1 MPFAHSG
8 YPSFLSTFNFASDDL
23 TEVCWAWLNSIWWHG
38 WPVNALSIWKHS
50 NFCFFIF
57 KCHKN
62 PTFSALVWP
71 LNFHCKTMY
80 DFMAWCT
87 CAVLTS
93 SANEIKPYNLNT
105 SCTHKVPISD
115 HFCLHSLPANT
126 ISLTNLWVWMQYQHK
141 HWCSDFDCV
150 LSHHRNHWYG

>member
-1 MPFAHSG
+1 
-8 YPSFLSTFNFASDDL
+8 
-23 TEVCWAWLNSIWWHG
+23 
-38 WPVNALSIWKHS
+38 
-50 NFCFFIF
+50 
-57 KCHKN
+57 
-62 PTFSALVWP
+62 
-71 LNFHCKTMY
+71 MY

-126 ISLTNLWVWMQYQHK
+126 ISLTNLWVWMQYQPNLQFTVIFHTRLGPSS
-141 HWCSDFDCV
+141 HIYLWCRKGPHIS
-150 LSHHRNHWYG
+150 SHGRHSSCNFGSNIDVVTLTVCCHVTATINMANIFHGYKIQYYLFWIDESSLISESP